1 MKLKSILTVPIL
13 FTLLIFCTVLNVAH
27 AGWSAI
33 SSGYAVTTNWHGE
46 EAPIGESVTAW
57 AGTTNSEVYQI
68 EFLWKNE
75 TEHIVFKENVT
86 NLVSYITPDYP
97 PGAPEEIIK
106 WAEDNHGYEIWY
118 ANNTQ
123 IPNAMGNWT
132 VQTFFYASG
141 GNLKGHDSDIIKIR
155 ATSLQ
160 TIPSIPVLGT
170 AGALLT
176 MLLSLTILLKRRK
189 K

>member
-1 MKLKSILTVPIL
+1 MKLKPILAASILFII
-13 FTLLIFCTVLNVAH
+13 TLYLVLHTAY
-27 AGWSAI
+27 AAWSAI
-33 SSGYAVTTNWHGE
+33 NSGYAVTTDWHGE
-46 EAPIGESVTAW
+46 TVPIGESVTAW
-57 AGTTNSEVYQI
+57 AGTINSEVYQV

-75 TEHIVFKENVT
+75 TEHIVFAENVT
-86 NLVSYITPDYP
+86 DLVNFTTPQVPSGVPD
-97 PGAPEEIIK
+97 EIKK
-106 WAEDNHGYEIWY
+106 WAEDNPGYEIWY

-123 IPNAMGNWT
+123 TPNAIGNWT

-141 GNLKGHDSDIIKIR
+141 GNLKGKDSDIIKIR

-160 TIPSIPVLGT
+160 TIPSIPILGT

-176 MLLSLTILLKRRK
+176 MLLGLTILLKRRK